1 MLFFSRASPILIE
14 YFLDEGVVKDKDEA
28 DNDANES
35 LFRTLSRRDLG
46 KLSNDQGVE
55 VDRVDKTEELLDSSR
70 DVGLERNDA
79 SLVTRKFNTL

>member
-35 LFRTLSRRDLG
+35 LLRTLSRRDLG